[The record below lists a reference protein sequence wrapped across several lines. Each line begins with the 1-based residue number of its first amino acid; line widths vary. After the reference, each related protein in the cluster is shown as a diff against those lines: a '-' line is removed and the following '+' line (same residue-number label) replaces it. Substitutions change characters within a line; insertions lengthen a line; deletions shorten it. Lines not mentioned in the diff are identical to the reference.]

1 MQTNKMN
8 AIVAN
13 GYGSPE
19 VFQYQEV
26 ERPEPKA
33 DEVLVRVVS
42 TSATRADTMMRTGK
56 PYFGRLFVGLTKP
69 KSPIPGTGF
78 AGYVE
83 EVGSA
88 VSRYKKGDR
97 VFGETTLGF
106 SANAEFLVIKE
117 EGVILPLP
125 ENLDF
130 AEAAVFCDGHLTSF
144 NFLYQIAQIKKGQ
157 HWLINGASG
166 SLGSS
171 AVQLAKYFG
180 ADVTAVTSTKNVG
193 LVKSLGA
200 DHVIDYSQEDFH
212 QSETKFDCVYDS
224 VGKSSFGAC
233 KSILKEEG
241 SYLSPVL
248 SFSLL
253 GQMLWTQLFG
263 KKKARFEA
271 TGLKS
276 DDQLRELLEKVV
288 EVQQSGKLKTIIDRQ
303 FPLAKLSEAH
313 RYIDTGHKRGNVV
326 LLTA

>member
-1 MQTNKMN
+1 MYSNKMK
-8 AIVAN
+8 AIVAT
-13 GYGSPE
+13 GYGAPE
-19 VFQYQEV
+19 VFQYREV
-26 ERPEPKA
+26 DRPIPKV

-42 TSATRADTMMRTGK
+42 ASATRADTMMRTGK

-83 EVGSA
+83 AVGDQ
-88 VSRYKKGDR
+88 VTKFKVGDP

-106 SANAEFLVIKE
+106 GANAEFLVIKE
-117 EGVILPLP
+117 QGVILPLP
-125 ENLDF
+125 TNLDF
-130 AEAAVFCDGHLTSF
+130 ADAAVYSDGHLTSF
-144 NFLYQIAQIKKGQ
+144 NFLYQIAQIQKGQ

-171 AVQLAKYFG
+171 AVQLAKHFG
-180 ADVTAVTSTKNVG
+180 AEVTAVTSTKNVG

-200 DHVIDYSQEDFH
+200 DHVIDYSKEHFHESDTKYDF
-212 QSETKFDCVYDS
+212 VYDT
-224 VGKSSFGAC
+224 VGKSSFAAS
-233 KSILKEEG
+233 KSVLKEG
-241 SYLSPVL
+241 GTYLSPVL

-253 GQMLWTQLFG
+253 GHMLWTQLFG

-276 DDQLRELLEKVV
+276 DEQLRGLLEKVV
-288 EVQQSGKLKTIIDRQ
+288 EIQQLGRLKTIIDRQ

-313 RYIDTGHKRGNVV
+313 RYIDAGHKRGNVV